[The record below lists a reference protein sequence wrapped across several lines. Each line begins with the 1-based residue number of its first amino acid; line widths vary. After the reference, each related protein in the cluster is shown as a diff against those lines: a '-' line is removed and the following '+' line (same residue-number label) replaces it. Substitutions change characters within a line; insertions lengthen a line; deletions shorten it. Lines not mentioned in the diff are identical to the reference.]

1 MLQKLWLKI
10 VFYPSIIENKLFER
24 RNSDQPIQ
32 CDIEQGAAR
41 QCKTDIWN
49 KMIIEAIRLDQF
61 MIPCAEILSL
71 S

>member
-1 MLQKLWLKI
+1 M
-10 VFYPSIIENKLFER
+10 EDKLFER
-24 RNSDQPIQ
+24 RNSDQSIQ

-41 QCKTDIWN
+41 QGKTDIWN
-49 KMIIEAIRLDQF
+49 KMIVETIRLDQF